1 MVEWYCN
8 VTLAFIQL
16 KNVFTMQAA
25 KTSWKKRIQ
34 HCLITRIL
42 VVLIRFTGSTTRV
55 RRLNHEVLKSTQE
68 EYGSVI
74 VATWHQN
81 IYFSIW
87 LLRKQGLTAL
97 ISSSDDGEAIYDVFA
112 HYRYQ
117 AVRGSTTR
125 GGIQALK
132 QLIKLL
138 KDKTTVAITPD
149 GPLGPPEKI
158 QSGVIL
164 LAKYAGVP
172 IIPWHYEASH
182 MWNLNSWDRHKIP
195 KPFSKIIE
203 AFGEPFHVPKNLPTE
218 DVPVFCE
225 KLEAILKELAQ
236 KTSEEISNKNKSTK
250 Y

>member
-1 MVEWYCN
+1 
-8 VTLAFIQL
+8 
-16 KNVFTMQAA
+16 MQACN
-25 KTSWKKRIQ
+25 TSWKKRIQ
-34 HCLITRIL
+34 HWLITKIII
-42 VVLIRFTGSTTRV
+42 VLIRATGSTTRV
-55 RRLNHEVLKSTQE
+55 HRLNYKVLKSIFE

-87 LLRKQGLTAL
+87 LLRKEDLTPL

-112 HYRYQ
+112 HFGYQ
-117 AVRGSTTR
+117 AVRGSSTR
-125 GGIQALK
+125 GGIPALK
-132 QLIKLL
+132 QLIKFL
-138 KDKTTVAITPD
+138 KEKTSVAITPD

-172 IIPWHYEASH
+172 IIPWHYEANH
-182 MWNLNSWDRHKIP
+182 QWNLNSWDRHKIP

-203 AFGEPFHVPKNLPTE
+203 AFGEPFHVPKNLLPE

-225 KLEAILKELAQ
+225 KLEKIMKELVQ
-236 KTSEEISNKNKSTK
+236 KTTEEKSYK
-250 Y
+250 AIKL